1 MSLKPK
7 PNYPIPEET
16 QRVAHAAFSKG
27 NVYVRVVDAMGT
39 LYHDEQFADLFP
51 RRGQPAASPARLAL
65 VTVLQYAEGLSDRQ
79 AADAVRG
86 RIDWKYVLGLE
97 LTDTGF
103 DHTVLSEF
111 RSRLA
116 AGDAAFRLLESL
128 LAVADENGLVK
139 TRGRQRT
146 DSTHVLAA
154 VRVLN
159 RLERVGET
167 LRAAL
172 NTLAV
177 VAPEWLQALAPSDW
191 YERYNRRVE
200 NYHLPK
206 SEQKRQALA
215 ATIGTDG
222 FQLLDAIDNDSD
234 LPWLAEVPVVKTL
247 RRVWEDQYTIVKG
260 KPEWKKIKTM
270 SSPAT
275 LTASPYDP
283 EARYTTKRST
293 SWVGYKVHLT
303 ETCDDDT
310 PNLITHVLT
319 TPATTPDNN
328 QVAVIHSA
336 LAKRRRLPTEHLVDK
351 GYTDAHE
358 LVSSRRDY
366 GVTLIGPVSNDP
378 SWQARANEGYDKSH
392 FHFDWERQVATCPS
406 GKQNLSWLKSTY
418 PQNGT
423 VWEVRFSRK
432 DCTPCVHR
440 PRCTRSKKEPRIVGL
455 QSREHHEALQH
466 ARAYQTTETFQKKY
480 AARAGIE
487 ATHEQ
492 AIRRSGLRQ
501 SRYIG
506 LDKTRLQHLATAAAT
521 NLVRL
526 GEWLAGT
533 PKAKTRCSHFAALQM
548 AA

>member
-16 QRVAHAAFSKG
+16 QRVAQAAFSKG

-51 RRGQPAASPARLAL
+51 CRGQPAASPARLAL

-247 RRVWEDQYTIVKG
+247 RRVWED
-260 KPEWKKIKTM
+260 
-270 SSPAT
+270 
-275 LTASPYDP
+275 
-283 EARYTTKRST
+283 
-293 SWVGYKVHLT
+293 
-303 ETCDDDT
+303 
-310 PNLITHVLT
+310 
-319 TPATTPDNN
+319 
-328 QVAVIHSA
+328 
-336 LAKRRRLPTEHLVDK
+336 
-351 GYTDAHE
+351 
-358 LVSSRRDY
+358 
-366 GVTLIGPVSNDP
+366 
-378 SWQARANEGYDKSH
+378 
-392 FHFDWERQVATCPS
+392 
-406 GKQNLSWLKSTY
+406 
-418 PQNGT
+418 
-423 VWEVRFSRK
+423 
-432 DCTPCVHR
+432 
-440 PRCTRSKKEPRIVGL
+440 
-455 QSREHHEALQH
+455 
-466 ARAYQTTETFQKKY
+466 
-480 AARAGIE
+480 
-487 ATHEQ
+487 
-492 AIRRSGLRQ
+492 
-501 SRYIG
+501 
-506 LDKTRLQHLATAAAT
+506 
-521 NLVRL
+521 
-526 GEWLAGT
+526 
-533 PKAKTRCSHFAALQM
+533 
-548 AA
+548 

>member
-16 QRVAHAAFSKG
+16 QRVAQAAFSKG

-39 LYHDEQFADLFP
+39 LYHDEQFTDLFP

-128 LAVADENGLVK
+128 LSVADENGLVK

-167 LRAAL
+167 LRATL
-172 NTLAV
+172 NALAV
-177 VAPEWLQALAPSDW
+177 VAPEWLQAFVPSDW
-191 YERYNRRVE
+191 HDRYNRRVE

-234 LPWLAEVPVVKTL
+234 LPWLAEVPAVKTL
-247 RRVWEDQYTIVKG
+247 RRVWEEQYTIVKD
-260 KPEWKKIKTM
+260 KPVWRKIKAM

-319 TPATTPDNN
+319 TPATTPDDN

-336 LAKRRRLPTEHLVDK
+336 LAKRKRLPAEHLVDK
-351 GYTDAHE
+351 GYTDAQE
-358 LVSSRRDY
+358 FVSSKHDY
-366 GVTLIGPVSNDP
+366 GVTLVGPVSNDP
-378 SWQARANEGYDKSH
+378 SWQARADEGYDKSQ
-392 FHFDWERQVATCPS
+392 FHFD
-406 GKQNLSWLKSTY
+406 
-418 PQNGT
+418 
-423 VWEVRFSRK
+423 
-432 DCTPCVHR
+432 
-440 PRCTRSKKEPRIVGL
+440 
-455 QSREHHEALQH
+455 
-466 ARAYQTTETFQKKY
+466 
-480 AARAGIE
+480 
-487 ATHEQ
+487 
-492 AIRRSGLRQ
+492 
-501 SRYIG
+501 
-506 LDKTRLQHLATAAAT
+506 
-521 NLVRL
+521 
-526 GEWLAGT
+526 
-533 PKAKTRCSHFAALQM
+533 
-548 AA
+548 